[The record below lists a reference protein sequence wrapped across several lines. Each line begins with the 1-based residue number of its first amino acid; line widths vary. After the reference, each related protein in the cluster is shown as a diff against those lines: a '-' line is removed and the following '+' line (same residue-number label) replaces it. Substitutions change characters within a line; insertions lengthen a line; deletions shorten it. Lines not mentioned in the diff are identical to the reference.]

1 MLFSRITCL
10 LSVGGINVERGAIHF
25 SRWWR
30 GDEDFFQVSGEGRR
44 IFKGRNESP
53 GGKFF

>member
-53 GGKFF
+53 GGNFF